1 MHSLPTRFVYLTLT
15 LATLATPFLAGCAHQ
30 LGPKMEPARVA
41 QKLGLS
47 GCQVS
52 ESMRR
57 YEALDFSDLLGYS
70 NLADSPEWAKAVA
83 LRQPGDDLR
92 HVSCNSGDNYFG
104 VFRGRT
110 LLFRF
115 GGMIND

>member
-1 MHSLPTRFVYLTLT
+1 MYSLRPLFAYLALLLVTLGT
-15 LATLATPFLAGCAHQ
+15 LSLASCAHQ
-30 LGPKMEPARVA
+30 LGPKMEPSRVV
-41 QKLGLS
+41 QELGLS

-52 ESMRR
+52 ESIRR

-92 HVSCNSGDNYFG
+92 HVSCKSGDNYFG
-104 VFRGRT
+104 VFRGHT

>member
-1 MHSLPTRFVYLTLT
+1 MHSLRPRFPRAVLA
-15 LATLATPFLAGCAHQ
+15 LATLMPLFSAGCSHQ
-30 LGPKMEPARVA
+30 LGPRMEPARVVHE
-41 QKLGLS
+41 LGLA
-47 GCQVS
+47 GCDVS

-70 NLADSPEWAKAVA
+70 NLAESSEWAKALS

-92 HVSCNSGDNYFG
+92 HVSCKSGENYFG
-104 VFRGRT
+104 VFRGNT
-110 LLFRF
+110 LLYRF